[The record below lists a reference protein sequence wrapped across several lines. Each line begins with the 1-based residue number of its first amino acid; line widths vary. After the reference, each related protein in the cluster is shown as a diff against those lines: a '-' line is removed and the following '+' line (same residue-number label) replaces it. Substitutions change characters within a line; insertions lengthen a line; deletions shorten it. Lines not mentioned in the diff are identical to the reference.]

1 MMATGMGTNGG
12 GGGMSGAQRQLAL
25 LLAAGFALVVIAVVV
40 ANAESTLSDLASAGK
55 QETAIHV
62 WGWEVTSIVAWLTV
76 MPAIWWV
83 VARAR
88 PPRFVWG
95 MVALLIALASIPASL
110 WHIGLMVGL
119 RKLFYAMEGSHY
131 QFFSRFDSIGGTLL
145 YEYRKDFAAY
155 LQFAGMAAIA
165 QWLLARAAIAPEAA
179 TDPQI
184 LTVTDGAVRH
194 QVPVDQIDHV
204 TAAGNYVEIAWAPRT
219 LLYRATLA
227 GVGAELGAGF
237 VQIHRSRLV
246 RRAAIRRIET
256 DRSGDFTVV
265 LENGTELKGSRR
277 YRESVQG

>member
-1 MMATGMGTNGG
+1 MATGMGTSGG
-12 GGGMSGAQRQLAL
+12 GGGMNGARRRLAI

-40 ANAESTLSDLASAGK
+40 ANAESTMSDLASAGK

-62 WGWEVTSIVAWLTV
+62 WVWEVTSIIAWLTT
-76 MPAIWWV
+76 MPVIWWL
-83 VARAR
+83 VARLR
-88 PPRFVWG
+88 PPRFAWG
-95 MVALLIALASIPASL
+95 MVALLIALASVALSL

-131 QFFSRFDSIGGTLL
+131 QFFSRFDSIGESLL

-165 QWLLARAAIAPEAA
+165 QWLLARAALPPPATTDRHVLTIA
-179 TDPQI
+179 
-184 LTVTDGAVRH
+184 DGAVMH

-219 LLYRATLA
+219 LLHRATLA

-277 YRESVQG
+277 YRESMQG